1 MRFHK
6 LTILASALALS
17 FPLGFAQEIDE
28 EEPILEA
35 IVVTGSMRVTQGGAQ
50 DINYFR
56 GAVSGLNGIASGRNG
71 IPEAGTITAE
81 GLLSGHDLLL
91 AEPSPCT
98 QTFCLSAE
106 AMAVNMITRTDV
118 TSLVGL
124 GFGTNLT
131 EDSFQ
136 RAPVTI
142 VAVVDKSGS
151 MGGEPLDLAKEA
163 MLLTLDS
170 LREGDRMGV
179 VQYGSTTD
187 VVIDVS
193 DVGKDRKA
201 IRKAIEGIYSSGSTA
216 MEAGLRLAYDTAFE
230 AQESFDGTTRV
241 MLYTDER
248 PNVGN
253 TDKDSFIGMAVDA
266 SNRGVGLTTIGVADH
281 FGAELA
287 NKVSAARGGNLFYL
301 ESSADA
307 EKLFSEQ
314 FDFLMTEVAQDLRVT
329 FTPKNDQ
336 TIKAIYGV
344 PGEMIEIDEAGSRFT
359 IPTVFLSNKAGGV
372 FVAMSGDGAE
382 PAIDISLNYKGVVGP
397 DGSDQLAVTSYVRK
411 PSKGLQ
417 TAALLVDE
425 FEALNI
431 AANAYEHGGD
441 ETLEAALSSVQA
453 VKAKLAG
460 APRLGLR
467 DEVKLLASVE
477 ANLQIELGMDFD
489 EDALSPLA
497 RLDGP
502 WVVKRAVDQSDSL
515 IKENQSMFDRGD
527 ILRFDLEDSSWHEV
541 DIERRNPRGKYV
553 DYDYE
558 DIRVNEDQILF
569 EDSERLFTYEFE
581 DDEMAMR
588 LHGSEYVI
596 LLERPKEES

>member
-1 MRFHK
+1 MKFYK
-6 LTILASALALS
+6 LTILVSALALS
-17 FPLGFAQEIDE
+17 VPFGFAQETEDE
-28 EEPILEA
+28 DPILDT
-35 IVVTGSMRVTQGGAQ
+35 VTVTGMRVTQGGAQ

-56 GAVSGLNGIASGRNG
+56 GAVSGLNGI
-71 IPEAGTITAE
+71 PKAGTITAE

-91 AEPSPCT
+91 AEPAPCA
-98 QTFCLSAE
+98 QTFCLSVE
-106 AMAVNMITRTDV
+106 AMPVSMITQQDV
-118 TSLVGL
+118 TSLIGL

-142 VAVVDKSGS
+142 IAVVDKSGS
-151 MGGEPLDLAKEA
+151 MSGEPLDLAKEA
-163 MLLTLDS
+163 MLLTLDN
-170 LREGDRMGV
+170 LRDGDRMGV

-187 VVIDVS
+187 TVIRVS
-193 DVGKDRKA
+193 EVGKNRKA
-201 IRKAIEGIYSSGSTA
+201 IREAIEGIYSSGSTA
-216 MEAGLRLAYDTAFE
+216 MEAGLRLAYDTAFD
-230 AQESFDGTTRV
+230 AQERFDGTTRV

-253 TDKDSFIGMAVDA
+253 TDKDSFIGMAVEA
-266 SNRGVGLTTIGVADH
+266 SNRDVGLTTIGVADH

-301 ESSADA
+301 QSSADA

-314 FDFLMTEVAQDLRVT
+314 FDFLMTEVAQDLQVT
-329 FTPKNDQ
+329 FTPRNDQ

-344 PGEMIEIDEAGSRFT
+344 PGEMIEIDETGLRFT

-372 FVAMSGDGAE
+372 FVALSGDSTE
-382 PAIDISLNYKGVVGP
+382 PGIDISLSYKGVIGP
-397 DGSDQLAVTSYVRK
+397 DGSDRLAVTSYARK

-417 TAALLVDE
+417 TAALLADE
-425 FEALNI
+425 FEILNI
-431 AANAYEHGGD
+431 AADAYENGSD
-441 ETLEAALSSVQA
+441 ERMTAALSSVQA
-453 VKAKLAG
+453 MKAKLAR
-460 APRLGLR
+460 ASRLGLR

-477 ANLQIELGMDFD
+477 ANLQIELGMAFD
-489 EDALSPLA
+489 EEALSPLA

-502 WVVKRAVDQSDSL
+502 WVVKLAVDQSDSL
-515 IKENQSMFDRGD
+515 VREHQSMFDRGD
-527 ILRFDLEDSSWHEV
+527 ILTFDLEDSSWQDV

-596 LLERPKEES
+596 LLERPKDES